1 MSTDEI
7 GALSLWKGIF
17 MITIQ
22 EVACVAGFA
31 LIAAFF
37 SFVFQLIFAHELSK
51 HLYKH
56 KQEKDKAEAEKHDS
70 ELLNKAREVV
80 FDDLCN
86 YFNSVKG
93 DNNEIQR

>member
-1 MSTDEI
+1 
-7 GALSLWKGIF
+7 
-17 MITIQ
+17 MITIE
-22 EVACVAGFA
+22 EVAFVAGFA
-31 LIAAFF
+31 LIAVLFTL
-37 SFVFQLIFAHELSK
+37 VFQLFFAHEFSK
-51 HLYKH
+51 HLDKH
-56 KQEKDKAEAEKHDS
+56 KQEKEKAESEKHDL